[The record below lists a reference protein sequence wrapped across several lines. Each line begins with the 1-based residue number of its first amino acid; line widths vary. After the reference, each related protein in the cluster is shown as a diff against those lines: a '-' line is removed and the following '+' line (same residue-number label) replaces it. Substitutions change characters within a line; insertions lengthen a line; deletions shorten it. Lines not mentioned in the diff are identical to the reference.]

1 MMTLATVFDALLA
14 GALLWLAWRVS
25 STPRL
30 FEAVV
35 LFVAF
40 GLLMALSWMR
50 LGAPDVALAEAAIG
64 AGLTGALLMSALARL
79 ETREDEQDAGGE
91 KR

>member
-1 MMTLATVFDALLA
+1 MTVWFDALLA
-14 GALLWLAWRVS
+14 LALLIVAWRVV

-35 LFVAF
+35 FFVAF
-40 GLLMALSWMR
+40 GLLMALCWMR

-79 ETREDEQDAGGE
+79 LDYDQRNGEETV
-91 KR
+91 

>member
-1 MMTLATVFDALLA
+1 MITVTVLFDALLA
-14 GALLWLAWRVS
+14 LALLWLGWRVVAAAK
-25 STPRL
+25 L

-40 GLLMALSWMR
+40 GLLMALCWMR
-50 LGAPDVALAEAAIG
+50 LSAPDVALAEAAIG

-79 ETREDEQDAGGE
+79 AEEDTDKAGEGE
-91 KR
+91 

>member
-1 MMTLATVFDALLA
+1 MIDAGLLLDLILAA
-14 GALLWLAWRVS
+14 ALLWSAARALA
-25 STPRL
+25 TPQL

-50 LGAPDVALAEAAIG
+50 LGVPDVALAEAAIG
-64 AGLTGALLMSALARL
+64 AGLTGALLISALARL
-79 ETREDEQDAGGE
+79 DNSMPEHDEAEDE
-91 KR
+91 

>member
-1 MMTLATVFDALLA
+1 MLATAFDAGLA
-14 GALLWLAWRVS
+14 TALVWLAWRVMA
-25 STPRL
+25 TPRL

-40 GLLMALSWMR
+40 GLLMALCWMR

-79 ETREDEQDAGGE
+79 DPRDASE
-91 KR
+91 EEP